1 MSETGASSA
10 RRLRGQAFADEILA
24 DVAADVE
31 TLIGEGKPLCLVTV
45 LVGED
50 PASAMYVEMKHTES
64 ASYGL
69 PTRDLRLSASIS
81 QSELNETIADLSS
94 DTTVTSVL
102 VQYPLPAGL
111 DYFDALRHLDPDKD
125 VDGLHPINLGLL
137 AAGETSGIIPCTPHG
152 IVTLLEKS
160 DVAFEN
166 ANVVV
171 VGRGLTVGRPLS
183 ILLGTAAFGYNATVT
198 LCHSRTTDLA
208 RHVRQADLVIAAA
221 GYPGLITAD
230 MVHPEQ
236 IVVTAGVS
244 FVDGKAKPDIDLDA
258 RETVAAF
265 TTTTG
270 AVGPMTRAYLFSNAV
285 ENARR
290 VRLRAQG

>member
-1 MSETGASSA
+1 MTENLVSPA
-10 RRLRGQAFADEILA
+10 RRLRGQVFADEILA
-24 DVAADVE
+24 GVAAEVDSIV
-31 TLIGEGKPLCLVTV
+31 GAGHPLCLVTV
-45 LVGED
+45 LVGDD

-64 ASYGL
+64 ANYGL
-69 PTRDLRLSASIS
+69 PTRDVRLSASIG
-81 QSELNETIADLSS
+81 QSELNKTIADLSN
-94 DTTVTSVL
+94 DATVTSVL
-102 VQYPLPAGL
+102 VQYPLPSGL

-183 ILLGTAAFGYNATVT
+183 ILLGTSAFGYDATVT
-198 LCHSRTTDLA
+198 LCHSRTADLA
-208 RHVRQADLVIAAA
+208 RHVRQADVVIAAA
-221 GYPGLITAD
+221 GYPGLITSD
-230 MVHPEQ
+230 MVHEEQ
-236 IVVTAGVS
+236 VVVTAGVS
-244 FVDGKAKPDIDLDA
+244 FVEGKAKPDIDLDA
-258 RETVAAF
+258 RETVSAF

-270 AVGPMTRAYLFSNAV
+270 AVGPMTRAYLFSNAI

-290 VRLRAQG
+290 SRL

>member
-1 MSETGASSA
+1 MSESFVSPA

-24 DVAADVE
+24 GVADDIVTIVGA
-31 TLIGEGKPLCLVTV
+31 GSPLCLVTV
-45 LVGED
+45 LVGDD
-50 PASAMYVEMKHTES
+50 PASAMYVQMKHTES
-64 ASYGL
+64 ANYGL
-69 PTRDLRLSASIS
+69 PSRDVRLPASTS
-81 QSELNETIADLSS
+81 QADLNKTIANLSN
-94 DTTVTSVL
+94 DATVTSVL

-111 DYFDALRHLDPDKD
+111 DYFDAMRHLDPDKD

-137 AAGETSGIIPCTPHG
+137 AAGETSGIVPCTPHG

-160 DVAFEN
+160 DVLFEN

-183 ILLGTAAFGYNATVT
+183 ILLGSAAFGYNATVT
-198 LCHSRTTDLA
+198 LCHSRTVDLA
-208 RHVRQADLVIAAA
+208 RHVRQADVVIAAA
-221 GYPGLITAD
+221 GSPGLITAD
-230 MVHPEQ
+230 MVHQ
-236 IVVTAGVS
+236 NQVVVTAGVS
-244 FVDGKAKPDIDLDA
+244 FVAGKAKPDIDIDA
-258 RETVAAF
+258 RETVKAF

-290 VRLRAQG
+290 SQQRPQA

>member
-1 MSETGASSA
+1 MSQKPVSRA

-24 DVAADVE
+24 GVA
-31 TLIGEGKPLCLVTV
+31 LRLVTV
-45 LVGED
+45 LVGDD

-69 PTRDLRLSASIS
+69 PTRELRLSASIS
-81 QSELNETIADLSS
+81 QSELNEAIAELSN
-94 DTTVTSVL
+94 DVTVTSVL
-102 VQYPLPAGL
+102 VQYPLPGNL

-137 AAGETSGIIPCTPHG
+137 AAGETSGIIPCTPRG

-183 ILLGTAAFGYNATVT
+183 ILLGTSSFGYNATVT
-198 LCHSRTTDLA
+198 LCHSRTVDLA
-208 RHVRQADLVIAAA
+208 RHVRQADVVIAAA
-221 GYPGLITAD
+221 GYPGLITSD
-230 MVHPEQ
+230 MVHQ
-236 IVVTAGVS
+236 DQVVVTAGVS
-244 FVDGKAKPDIDLDA
+244 FVEGKAKPDIDMDA

-290 VRLRAQG
+290 STLRATSPT

>member
-1 MSETGASSA
+1 MTTSSSPTA
-10 RRLRGQAFADEILA
+10 RRLRGQEFADEILSG
-24 DVAADVE
+24 VATDAQSILDSNKS
-31 TLIGEGKPLCLVTV
+31 LRLVTV
-45 LVGED
+45 LVGDD

-64 ASYGL
+64 ATYGL
-69 PTRDLRLSASIS
+69 PTRDVRLPATTSQDELNRTISDLSADPS
-81 QSELNETIADLSS
+81 
-94 DTTVTSVL
+94 VTSVL
-102 VQYPLPAGL
+102 MQYPLPAGL
-111 DYFDALRHLDPDKD
+111 DYFEALRNLNPDKD

-160 DVAFEN
+160 GVSFEQ

-183 ILLGTAAFGYNATVT
+183 ILLGTSSFGYNATVT
-198 LCHSRTTDLA
+198 LCHSRTPDLG
-208 RHVRQADLVIAAA
+208 RHVQNADVVIAAA
-221 GYPGLITAD
+221 GSPGLITTD
-230 MVHPEQ
+230 MVKEDQ
-236 IVVTAGVS
+236 VVVTAGVS
-244 FVDGKAKPDIDLDA
+244 FVDGKAKPDIAMDA

-270 AVGPMTRAYLFSNAV
+270 AVGPMTRAYLFSNAI

-290 VRLRAQG
+290 AH